1 MDNIWNEYFLL
12 SYLKDSDLEEK
23 YREEGYTH
31 MIINGNEIR
40 WPRHKNFMAER
51 ITRLKM
57 VAGTNTVN
65 QGKEDSHE
73 V

>member
-12 SYLKDSDLEEK
+12 SYLKESNLEEK

-40 WPRHKNFMAER
+40 WPRHKNFVAALEDRTAEFFR
-51 ITRLKM
+51 PG
-57 VAGTNTVN
+57 GTWETL
-65 QGKEDSHE
+65 SPA
-73 V
+73 

>member
-1 MDNIWNEYFLL
+1 MKFVAPMDTWE
-12 SYLKDSDLEEK
+12 
-23 YREEGYTH
+23 
-31 MIINGNEIR
+31 
-40 WPRHKNFMAER
+40 
-51 ITRLKM
+51 M